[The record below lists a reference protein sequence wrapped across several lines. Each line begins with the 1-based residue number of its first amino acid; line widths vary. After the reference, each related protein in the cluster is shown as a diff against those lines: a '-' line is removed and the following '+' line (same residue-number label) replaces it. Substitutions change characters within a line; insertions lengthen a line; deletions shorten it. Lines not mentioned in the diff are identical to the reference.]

1 MKHLFTGLMLSSLL
15 MCSTS
20 QGVEY
25 DALVKAVT
33 AVESAGNPLAVGL
46 AGERGLMQIKSG
58 TWNDMT
64 RSAYGKPLP
73 FDYAFHSKL
82 NQRMGRHY
90 LELIAA
96 TLQDR
101 NLGNNKTFLSALI
114 ASYNLGPTAV
124 ARHNYRIRNLPHRT
138 RDYVARVSNMYDY
151 YLRAPSPVSAALALT
166 ATGVA
171 PPVLM
176 QDGLTLDESP
186 EFPEFMQS
194 IVARHGTSNP
204 SSDPATT
211 PADIWV
217 QDPQRAGLTSLL
229 PLFFL
234 AATWSLYRAYL
245 RSRHLDTWLDEVA
258 SSHDDAMNEFDFGP
272 ERPQFARA

>member
-1 MKHLFTGLMLSSLL
+1 
-15 MCSTS
+15 
-20 QGVEY
+20 
-25 DALVKAVT
+25 
-33 AVESAGNPLAVGL
+33 
-46 AGERGLMQIKSG
+46 
-58 TWNDMT
+58 
-64 RSAYGKPLP
+64 
-73 FDYAFHSKL
+73 
-82 NQRMGRHY
+82 
-90 LELIAA
+90 
-96 TLQDR
+96 
-101 NLGNNKTFLSALI
+101 
-114 ASYNLGPTAV
+114 
-124 ARHNYRIRNLPHRT
+124 
-138 RDYVARVSNMYDY
+138 MYDY